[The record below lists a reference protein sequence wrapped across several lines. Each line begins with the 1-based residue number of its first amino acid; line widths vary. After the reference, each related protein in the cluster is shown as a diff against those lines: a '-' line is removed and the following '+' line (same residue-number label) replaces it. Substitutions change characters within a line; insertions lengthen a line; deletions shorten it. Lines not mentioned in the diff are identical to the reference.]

1 MHPGIHPLAAAV
13 AIACCGTSLATA
25 QTQPLPSVFVT
36 APREVPL
43 PAHAGALT
51 ADEIAAR
58 RPSVSDTARLLGDVP
73 GLSFYTSGGVSSL
86 PAIRGLNDDRIRITI
101 DGMGLTSACGNHMN
115 PPLSYI
121 DPANVDRVTAVA
133 GITPV
138 SLGGDSIAGTI
149 VIDSKAPVFAKPGEG
164 TITSGNV
171 AGFYRG
177 NGSSAALNLG
187 ASVAGESTSLS
198 YTGAGAR
205 SGNYE
210 AGDGREVKSTRY
222 ETRNHAVSFAARGAD
237 QQVVVNAGM
246 QNIPEQAYPNAYMDM
261 VGNDAVFGNIR
272 YDAVF
277 GWGRL
282 EARGFYEHTKHEM
295 GFLADKQPGGMPMN
309 TDGKNLGYLL
319 KAEFALSER
328 DSLRV
333 GTDFHRFRLD
343 DWWPPVEGSQMMGPG
358 TFENINDGRR
368 DRIGVFAEWE
378 ARWGS
383 RWSGLFGARY
393 DRVGMNTGNVR
404 PYATMGM
411 MQAADIAA
419 ANAFNARDHQ
429 RTDDNVDVTVLGR
442 YTPDALSTFEAGYA
456 HKTRSPNLYE
466 RYAWGRGG
474 MAMKMNG
481 WFGDGN
487 GYVGDLD
494 LRKEVAD
501 TFSATASWHDATR
514 SDRVISLTPYYTLV
528 KDYVDVNRCK
538 GPMTSTGGMAG
549 MPGGC
554 PLNGAMPQAGSTGF
568 VFLQFANH
576 DARLYGI
583 DASFKAPLADTAMGK
598 FSGRGILGYV
608 RGKNL
613 DTGDNLYHM
622 MPLNAKVALD
632 HQWNRW
638 SNSVEAQLVAAKD
651 DVQAVRNE
659 TRTAGY
665 ALVNLRT
672 SYDWGRIRLDAG
684 VENLLDK
691 DYDPPLGGAYLG
703 DRSQRAWGN
712 NVAGMGRSIY
722 VGVGVKF

>member
-1 MHPGIHPLAAAV
+1 MFPRIHPLAAAV
-13 AIACCGTSLATA
+13 AVACCGTTLATA

-36 APREVPL
+36 APRPIPL
-43 PAHAGALT
+43 PANAGDLT
-51 ADEIAAR
+51 PDEVAAR
-58 RPSVSDTARLLGDVP
+58 RPYVSDTARLLGDVA
-73 GLSFYTSGGVSSL
+73 GFSFYTSGGVSSL
-86 PAIRGLNDDRIRITI
+86 PVIRGLNDDRIRISL
-101 DGMGLTSACGNHMN
+101 DGMNLTSACGNHMN

-121 DPANVDRVTAVA
+121 DPANVGRVTAVA

-149 VIDSKAPVFAKPGEG
+149 VIDSRAPVFAKPGEG
-164 TITSGNV
+164 NVTGGNIS
-171 AGFYRG
+171 GFYRS
-177 NGSSAALNLG
+177 NGDAAGVSLG
-187 ASVAGESTSLS
+187 ASIASESMSLS

-222 ETRNHAVSFAARGAD
+222 ETRNHAVSLAARGTD
-237 QQVVVNAGM
+237 QVLVVNLGK
-246 QNIPEQAYPNAYMDM
+246 QSIPEQAYPNAYMDM
-261 VGNDAVFGNIR
+261 VDNDAIFGNIR
-272 YDAVF
+272 YDALF

-282 EARGFYEHTKHEM
+282 EARAYYEHTKHEM
-295 GFLADKQPGGMPMN
+295 NFLADKQPGEMPMN
-309 TDGKNLGYLL
+309 TDGKNLGYVL
-319 KAEFALSER
+319 KADLAFSER

-343 DWWPPVEGSQMMGPG
+343 DWWPPVPGSMMMGPG

-368 DRIGVFAEWE
+368 DRLGVFAEWE
-378 ARWGS
+378 ARWS
-383 RWSGLFGARY
+383 SEWSGLFGARY
-393 DRVGMNTGNVR
+393 DRVDMDTGNVR
-404 PYATMGM
+404 PYATTGM
-411 MQAADIAA
+411 MQADDIAA

-429 RTDDNVDVTVLGR
+429 RTDNNVDVTVLGR
-442 YTPDALSTFEAGYA
+442 YTPDAQSTFEAGYA

-474 MAMKMNG
+474 MAMNMNG

-501 TFSATASWHDATR
+501 TVSFTASWHDAKR
-514 SDRVISLTPYYTLV
+514 SDRVISLTPYYTRV

-538 GPMTSTGGMAG
+538 VAMG
-549 MPGGC
+549 MPGMMSMGGC
-554 PLNGAMPQAGSTGF
+554 PLNGSMPQMGSTGF

-598 FSGRGILGYV
+598 FAGRGIFGYV

-622 MPLNAKVALD
+622 MPLNAKIAVD
-632 HQWNRW
+632 HQWNQW
-638 SNSVEAQLVAAKD
+638 TSTLEAQLVAAKD
-651 DVQAVRNE
+651 DAQAARNE

-665 ALVNLRT
+665 ALVNFRA
-672 SYDWGRIRLDAG
+672 SYDWGRVRLDAG
-684 VENLLDK
+684 VENLLDRN
-691 DYDPPLGGAYLG
+691 YDPPLGGAYLG

-712 NVAGMGRSIY
+712 NVAGMGRSMY
-722 VGVGVKF
+722 VGVGVTF